1 MLRLGSRCSS
11 TGQGEPARSSTVEPY
26 GRSVGVVLRHDQTLR
41 LFLSLYLVFGIT
53 TAQAGERPIVVK
65 RFTAEG
71 CPSYPPA
78 DALLAELTSRPDV
91 LALSFHV
98 DYWDRLGWKGP
109 SSSREATER

>member
-1 MLRLGSRCSS
+1 
-11 TGQGEPARSSTVEPY
+11 
-26 GRSVGVVLRHDQTLR
+26 
-41 LFLSLYLVFGIT
+41 
-53 TAQAGERPIVVK
+53 VVK